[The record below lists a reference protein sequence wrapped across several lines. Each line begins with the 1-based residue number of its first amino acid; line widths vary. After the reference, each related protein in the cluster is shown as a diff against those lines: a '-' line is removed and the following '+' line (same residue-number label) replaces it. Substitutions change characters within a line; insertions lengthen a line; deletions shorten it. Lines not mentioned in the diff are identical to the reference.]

1 MVSSNDNNN
10 AQVFGPT
17 GITTDDQ
24 TSAKERRANGEF
36 VRGVSSARHW
46 IDPNSQYPPAEDRY
60 HLIVAYNCPW
70 CHRVLIAR
78 ALLGLEHV
86 ISVDVVFPNR
96 STDKEPLGPNLWKFC
111 PQGQE
116 GLNGRWTQ
124 FPECNSGMYSKT
136 YVKEIYEMAGISDQK
151 SVPILLD
158 KESNTIVNNESAEII
173 RMMAVNM
180 KEFHTRTWDLF
191 PQDKAEEITKLNDF
205 IYQKISNGSY
215 KAGFSSN
222 QEVYETAYRDYFD
235 ALKVLNERLANQK
248 FLMGSTIT
256 EADVRL
262 FPTLYR
268 HDPIYYLRFKLRR
281 ICGNIHTCGDG
292 WPIAWPWREWKPFQ
306 TRPTWPI
313 ANKDTLDELAMG
325 LSQLGQWDIRS
336 VTRFWIGKSQK
347 ANRMIVCNLRNSD

>member
-268 HDPIYYLRFKLRR
+268 HDPIYYLRFKLNEAYLWEYPHLWRWMADCMALEGMEAVSNAAYLAHCKQGYFGR
-281 ICGNIHTCGDG
+281 TGNGTIPVGPMGYPECYKILD
-292 WPIAWPWREWKPFQ
+292 WKKP
-306 TRPTWPI
+306 
-313 ANKDTLDELAMG
+313 
-325 LSQLGQWDIRS
+325 
-336 VTRFWIGKSQK
+336 KSK
-347 ANRMIVCNLRNSD
+347 